1 MVLVRNYLD
10 LSRAEILKLIKVCEF
25 IVFIYMETW
34 FTAPLA
40 ISAPNNDM
48 QFFKKLKKWETI
60 DSSISK
66 ATVHK
71 LKGHFWY
78 ISLELWALSFFDE
91 KVSWDTKINMVL
103 ALQKAPL

>member
-1 MVLVRNYLD
+1 MFLGEETDAILYRSGAFHHARWMAKAIYSLKIILVRNYLD

-48 QFFKKLKKWETI
+48 QFFKKLKK
-60 DSSISK
+60 
-66 ATVHK
+66 
-71 LKGHFWY
+71 
-78 ISLELWALSFFDE
+78 
-91 KVSWDTKINMVL
+91 
-103 ALQKAPL
+103 